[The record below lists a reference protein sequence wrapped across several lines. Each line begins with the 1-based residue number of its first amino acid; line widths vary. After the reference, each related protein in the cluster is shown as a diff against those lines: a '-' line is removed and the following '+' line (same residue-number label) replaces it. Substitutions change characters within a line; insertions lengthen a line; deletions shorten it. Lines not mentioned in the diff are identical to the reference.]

1 MSVKTE
7 VGVSDR
13 IEPIDNRQVTSVTVH
28 GLVFHEVHGLVF
40 HEQPLDVDL
49 TVVMTSPWVLI
60 VRRLSIS
67 CARYWN
73 EVCELVGP
81 RGGDLDPRAVR
92 TRRRRSHPTA
102 PPPAAQSA

>member
-1 MSVKTE
+1 MFNHRPIPSMSVKTE

-13 IEPIDNRQVTSVTVH
+13 IEPIDNRQVTSVT
-28 GLVFHEVHGLVF
+28 VHGLVF

-102 PPPAAQSA
+102 